1 MAKRLEIVAR
11 ALPDGQPFK
20 VFGRDAWALSQLIA
34 AANNG
39 CTPIDNPAPRWSAY
53 IHALRTERD
62 LNIETVTELHGG
74 QFSGHHARY
83 VLHSQVQIISRSDPL
98 EMAEAA

>member
-11 ALPDGQPFK
+11 VVPDGKPFK
-20 VFGRDAWALSQLIA
+20 VYGRDAWGLSELISA
-34 AANNG
+34 GNKG

-53 IHALRTERD
+53 IHALRTERG
-62 LNIETVTELHGG
+62 LHIETVTELHGG

-83 VLHSQVQIISRSDPL
+83 VLHSQVQIITRSDRL
-98 EMAEAA
+98 QVSEAA